1 MSRAAIYWFTGL
13 SGSGKTTVATAV
25 KSKLEKQGLSVLIL
39 DGDHIRKKSHPKLT
53 FTERD
58 IKQNNMLIAELCQ
71 KYRENRDVILVAI
84 ISPYKSSR
92 KMAREM
98 LGESFYEV
106 YFSADIEIVSERDVK
121 GLYAKASSGKIDN
134 LIGFSPGSI
143 YEAPTHPDCTVNSG
157 VESVVESVELLHEFI
172 VKCLDILNDSQY

>member
-53 FTERD
+53 FTEHD

-71 KYRENRDVILVAI
+71 N
-84 ISPYKSSR
+84 
-92 KMAREM
+92 
-98 LGESFYEV
+98 
-106 YFSADIEIVSERDVK
+106 IVR
-121 GLYAKASSGKIDN
+121 
-134 LIGFSPGSI
+134 IGTLF
-143 YEAPTHPDCTVNSG
+143 
-157 VESVVESVELLHEFI
+157 L
-172 VKCLDILNDSQY
+172 